1 MKPPVARVE
10 VVRETHF
17 GTTVEDPYRWM
28 ERWQSEE
35 AQSWLKAQA
44 ARAQEVLTA
53 LPERDALLAR
63 ITELGDAS
71 PALWSFRVAGGRTFY
86 LRRDPGENLGKL
98 VVRTAPDAA
107 ERVLLDPNTL
117 GGDVHSAI
125 DWYAPSW
132 DGKHVAYG
140 VSPGGS
146 EDSTLRVIEVDTGAT
161 PGLAIPHTTYGGV
174 NWLPDSQAFVY
185 NRSPDPDA
193 PGTTSRY
200 VDSRMYLH
208 QLGTDAREDVALLGR
223 GVHPGVPM
231 EPVDIPFIIL
241 RRDSPWM
248 IGIVM
253 HGDQRELTLYAAP
266 RGGLADPASCP
277 WTKIADVEDA
287 VTGLELAGDTVYL
300 LSHRD
305 APRYRVL
312 ALDLP
317 HAPGTHPREVVPEG
331 RAVIQDVTVAGDT
344 LLTLDLDGGIS
355 RLRRVARG
363 GGEPEQVPL
372 PFEGSIVEWTGD
384 PDSTQVLLQLTSWTV
399 SPRVYRYDATTGALA
414 DTGWRAPSPID
425 FSQVEAH
432 EVFAPARDGTPIPLS
447 IVHRKGLKLDGSNP
461 TLLTGYGS
469 YGITIPPAFRPEML
483 AWYER
488 GGVWAIAHMRGGGE
502 YGNAW
507 HQAGRKLNKE
517 NTIADFIACAE
528 YLIAQGYTRADRLAG
543 QGGSAGGIPSGGALV
558 RRPDLWAAM
567 VMNVPLTNALRFE
580 WTENGPPNVLELGS
594 STTEEGFRGLLI
606 IDSYLRVRDG
616 VAYPAVLLTTGANDP
631 RVEVWMAMKMAAR
644 LQAATSSGKPV
655 LLRVEFQGGHGIG
668 STRRQLDVERA
679 ETLAFLLW
687 QFGITPMAE

>member
-44 ARAQEVLTA
+44 SHAREVLTA

-317 HAPGTHPREVVPEG
+317 HAPGARPREVVPEG

-363 GGEPEQVPL
+363 GGEPEQMPL

-502 YGNAW
+502 YGDAW

-517 NTIADFIACAE
+517 NTIGDFIACAE

>member
-44 ARAQEVLTA
+44 SHAREVLTA

-208 QLGTDAREDVALLGR
+208 RLGTDAREDVALLGR